1 MKADVILVSD
11 TSMLGADL
19 PSLTTGLRGLAY
31 WEVEVTGPNRDLH
44 SGHFGGAVAN
54 PINVL
59 CDLLSKVIDADG
71 RITIP
76 HFYDDVEEVPA
87 AEREMIAQIPFD
99 EKKYMEAIGVKALKG
114 EKGYSTLERNSCRP
128 SFDVCGIWG
137 GYTGEGSKTV
147 LPSKAYA
154 KVSSRLVPHQ
164 QHEKSPAVCRLPH
177 PAGTRLC
184 TSESHSSAWR

>member
-1 MKADVILVSD
+1 M
-11 TSMLGADL
+11 
-19 PSLTTGLRGLAY
+19 
-31 WEVEVTGPNRDLH
+31 
-44 SGHFGGAVAN
+44 AN

-71 RITIP
+71 RITVP

-147 LPSKAYA
+147 LLLKPTPKFPAVWSLT
-154 KVSSRLVPHQ
+154 SSMKNL
-164 QHEKSPAVCRLPH
+164 PAVCRLSH
-177 PAGTRLC
+177 TAGTRLC